1 MIFEFNFNKSINFK
15 REKHNPIKRITIDLT
30 NNQENKELN
39 TEKKKDFYII
49 QHYHL
54 LAFVCFII
62 QSKKIFFFLKFF
74 LLIFLNMALL

>member
-39 TEKKKDFYII
+39 TEKRRRDFYII
-49 QHYHL
+49 QHYH
-54 LAFVCFII
+54 
-62 QSKKIFFFLKFF
+62 
-74 LLIFLNMALL
+74 